1 MNSNEHKW
9 WMDWPMEKHHYRE
22 YKDKPTKADKV
33 RSTMIEINKIKESMR
48 PQRKADRG
56 IAIIKGAIK

>member
-1 MNSNEHKW
+1 MIGDK
-9 WMDWPMEKHHYRE
+9 PEKHQYRE
-22 YKDKPTKADKV
+22 YKHKTTKSDKIKSA
-33 RSTMIEINKIKESMR
+33 MAQINTIKESMR